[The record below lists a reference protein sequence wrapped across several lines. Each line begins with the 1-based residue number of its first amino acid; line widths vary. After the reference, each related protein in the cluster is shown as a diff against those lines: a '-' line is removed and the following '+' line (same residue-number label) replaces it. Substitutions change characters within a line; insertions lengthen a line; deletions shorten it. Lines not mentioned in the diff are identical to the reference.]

1 MAHLDAAAGHPE
13 RLAEGLHNPEG
24 DEDVGRRPYR
34 PLQVDR
40 FSHLVIFSAMQC
52 LMVGGR
58 SLWDRYDN
66 GDNLLFCKEDFADPG
81 ASPLFRE
88 LWQLPT
94 PFAHSLVGNLIL
106 ACKEPMA
113 QVPTVDALFSDENTV
128 PARNFAIAAQLRAC
142 AICDFP
148 GQ

>member
-1 MAHLDAAAGHPE
+1 
-13 RLAEGLHNPEG
+13 
-24 DEDVGRRPYR
+24 
-34 PLQVDR
+34 
-40 FSHLVIFSAMQC
+40 QC

-88 LWQLPT
+88 LWQLQT

-128 PARNFAIAAQLRAC
+128 VRLTAEQQQAVEKLMELKVAKPVPTAQAVKAGEWWKSPAATEKAAPSTPATVAAEKASRAST
-142 AICDFP
+142 
-148 GQ
+148 